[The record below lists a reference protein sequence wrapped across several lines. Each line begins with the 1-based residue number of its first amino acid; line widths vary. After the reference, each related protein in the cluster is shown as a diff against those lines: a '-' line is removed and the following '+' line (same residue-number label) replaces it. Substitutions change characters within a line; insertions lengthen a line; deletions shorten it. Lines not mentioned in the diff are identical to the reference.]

1 MATGGVP
8 HGSLPKA
15 NSWLNASTLSGN
27 FLRVKATP
35 DTQERSLGRAKRTRP
50 RPELA
55 PPSERANRLRYAYDV
70 STHLFVRE
78 FRAKYRRAF
87 LGWLWAIAQP
97 LVRYLVFAFVFL
109 RIFTNDIANFPAFL
123 FSGLIFWT
131 FFSSAVLA
139 VTSCFSARRDLL
151 FRPGLPRWSVSL
163 TSVLVEL
170 LDLLAA
176 LPVLLFVFVISGV
189 PIQPKFVML
198 PLLIL
203 ITGLFAW
210 GIGMLLA
217 VANIHYRDVRFV
229 VEVVMLLGVY
239 VSPVFYRLDRVPAVY
254 RGWSQLNPMTNVLNM
269 LHGALLENKLP
280 VAGHLLL
287 SLIGSIAVA
296 AIGLVC
302 FERSSGN
309 FVDML

>member
-1 MATGGVP
+1 VTND
-8 HGSLPKA
+8 SLSKS
-15 NSWLNASTLSGN
+15 NSGLNPYTLRGN
-27 FLRVKATP
+27 FLRVKALP
-35 DTQERSLGRAKRTRP
+35 DSQERLLARSKSSRP
-50 RPELA
+50 RPEQVREA
-55 PPSERANRLRYAYDV
+55 GRSSRLRYAYDV

-78 FRAKYRRAF
+78 FRAKYRRAL
-87 LGWLWAIAQP
+87 LGWVWAIAQP

-139 VTSCFSARRDLL
+139 VTSCFTARRDLL

-163 TSVLVEL
+163 TSVLVEV

-189 PIQPKFVML
+189 PIRPNFVML

-203 ITGLFAW
+203 VTGLFAW

-217 VANIHYRDVRFV
+217 VANIHFRDVRFV

-239 VSPVFYRLDRVPAVY
+239 VSPVFYRLDRVPAAY
-254 RGWSQLNPMTNVLNM
+254 RGWFQLNPMTNVLNM
-269 LHGALLENKLP
+269 LHGALLENKFP
-280 VAGHLLL
+280 DTGPLLL
-287 SLIGSIAVA
+287 SLFGAIAVA

-309 FVDML
+309 FVDMI

>member
-1 MATGGVP
+1 M
-8 HGSLPKA
+8 
-15 NSWLNASTLSGN
+15 
-27 FLRVKATP
+27 
-35 DTQERSLGRAKRTRP
+35 
-50 RPELA
+50 
-55 PPSERANRLRYAYDV
+55 
-70 STHLFVRE
+70 
-78 FRAKYRRAF
+78 
-87 LGWLWAIAQP
+87 GWVWSIAQP

-109 RIFTNDIANFPAFL
+109 KIFTNDIANFPAFL

-139 VTSCFSARRDLL
+139 VTSCFSTRRDLL
-151 FRPGLPRWSVSL
+151 FRPGLPRWSVAL

-176 LPVLLFVFVISGV
+176 LPVLIFVFLVSGV
-189 PIQPKFVML
+189 PIRPNFLIL

-217 VANIHYRDVRFV
+217 VANVHFRDIRFV

-239 VSPVFYRLDRVPAVY
+239 ACPVFYRLDRVPTAY
-254 RGWSQLNPMTNVLNM
+254 RGWFQLNPMTNILNM
-269 LHGALLENKLP
+269 LHSALLQNKFPGLGP
-280 VAGHLLL
+280 LLV
-287 SLIGSIAVA
+287 SLIASVVVA
-296 AIGLVC
+296 TVGLLC